1 MRGQFVD
8 INAAV
13 AQDTGFAV
21 DPADTGSSGYDAF
34 KAFRRRGGGGH
45 VVPRLLQVGLAA
57 RAREGTTRPASAH
70 KTQQSFIQDS
80 LPRFQYEAWVRCVDF
95 HIPSE
100 ARKRRRRSPIVTK
113 MVCVEVLALRSEPNF
128 LARYLM

>member
-1 MRGQFVD
+1 MCGQFVD

-45 VVPRLLQVGLAA
+45 GVPRLLQVGPAA
-57 RAREGTTRPASAH
+57 RARKGHNTTCIS
-70 KTQQSFIQDS
+70 TQDATVFYTGFFGS
-80 LPRFQYEAWVRCVDF
+80 
-95 HIPSE
+95 IPIE
-100 ARKRRRRSPIVTK
+100 ARRRELKVAAI
-113 MVCVEVLALRSEPNF
+113 F
-128 LARYLM
+128 G